1 MTSVSPTSPA
11 GPQAPP
17 SPKTLRKVAFAS
29 AAGTTIEFY
38 DFFIYGTAAAL
49 VFPVVFFP
57 ALGAAAGTIA
67 SFGTFAVAFFA
78 RPVGA
83 IIFGHFGDRI
93 GRKKTLITT
102 LLMMG
107 IATVMIGLIP
117 DASTIGVAAP
127 ILLVVLRFVQGL
139 AVGGEWAGA
148 TLLVAEYAPK
158 GKRGLFGSFPQ
169 LGPSV
174 AFALA
179 SGTFLITNLTLGDKS
194 EAFITIGW
202 RVPFILSAV
211 LVLVGLW
218 VRLSIEETPVFKN
231 AATATTTTKLP
242 ILESV
247 KRQPREI
254 LLAGG
259 SLTLLF
265 AFFYIGTAYLT
276 SYATS
281 PTGMQLSRV
290 EVLSTG
296 IVASLFVAAATLA
309 SGVLSDR
316 FGRKK
321 VIATSCILAVP
332 WSLMLFPILSAN
344 TVFAFGLGLTV
355 TLVIFAIAYGPAGAL
370 LPELF
375 ETRYRYTGAGMGYN
389 LAGVVGGGIV
399 PLVAAQLAVTS
410 GAWSIGLLLAGIG
423 VFSVLC
429 TLALPN
435 REQHGLE
442 DGKHTPAEHAGGD
455 RITEPTSRP

>member
-1 MTSVSPTSPA
+1 MSSASSLAFSPPHSR
-11 GPQAPP
+11 
-17 SPKTLRKVAFAS
+17 KTLRKVAFAS

-57 ALGAAAGTIA
+57 ALGAAAGTVA
-67 SFGTFAVAFFA
+67 SFGTFAVAFIA

-83 IIFGHFGDRI
+83 IIFGHYGDRI

-107 IATVMIGLIP
+107 IATVLIGLIP
-117 DASTIGVAAP
+117 DASTIGIAAP

-148 TLLVAEYAPK
+148 TLLTAEYAPQ

-179 SGTFLITNLTLGDKS
+179 SGTFLVTSLTLGDKS

-211 LVLVGLW
+211 LVLVGFW
-218 VRLSIEETPVFKN
+218 VRTSIEETPVFRN
-231 AATATTTTKLP
+231 ANRPATTAKLP
-242 ILESV
+242 IVESI
-247 KRQPREI
+247 KGQPKEI

-265 AFFYIGTAYLT
+265 ALFYIGTAFLT

-281 PTGMQLSRV
+281 PTGMQLSRPV
-290 EVLSTG
+290 VLTTG
-296 IVASLFVAAATLA
+296 IIASVFVAAATMA
-309 SGVLSDR
+309 SGILSDR

-321 VIATSCILAVP
+321 VIAASCIFAVP
-332 WSLMLFPILSAN
+332 WSLVLFPLLN
-344 TVFAFGLGLTV
+344 TGTVLAFGIGLTV

-375 ETRYRYTGAGMGYN
+375 ETKYRYTGAGMGYN
-389 LAGVVGGGIV
+389 LAGVLGGGIV
-399 PLVAAQLAVTS
+399 PLVAAQLITS
-410 GAWSIGLLLAGIG
+410 TGGWGIGVLLAAIG
-423 VFSVLC
+423 VFSIAC
-429 TLALPN
+429 TMALPN
-435 REQHGLE
+435 KEKTGLE
-442 DGKHTPAEHAGGD
+442 ERPGGTLTED
-455 RITEPTSRP
+455 RTTVA

>member
-1 MTSVSPTSPA
+1 MSSASSLAFSPPHSR
-11 GPQAPP
+11 
-17 SPKTLRKVAFAS
+17 KTLRKVAFAS

-57 ALGAAAGTIA
+57 ALGAAAGTVA
-67 SFGTFAVAFFA
+67 SFGTFAVAFIA

-83 IIFGHFGDRI
+83 IIFGHYGDRI

-107 IATVMIGLIP
+107 IATVLIGLIP
-117 DASTIGVAAP
+117 DASTIGIAAP

-148 TLLVAEYAPK
+148 TLLTAEYAPQ

-179 SGTFLITNLTLGDKS
+179 SGTFLVTSLTLGDKS

-211 LVLVGLW
+211 LVLVGFW
-218 VRLSIEETPVFKN
+218 VRTSIEETPVFRN
-231 AATATTTTKLP
+231 ASRPATTAKLP
-242 ILESV
+242 IVESI
-247 KRQPREI
+247 KGQPKEI

-265 AFFYIGTAYLT
+265 ALFYIGTAFLT

-281 PTGMQLSRV
+281 PTGMQLSRPV
-290 EVLSTG
+290 VLTTG
-296 IVASLFVAAATLA
+296 IIASVFVAAATMA
-309 SGVLSDR
+309 SGILSDR

-321 VIATSCILAVP
+321 VIAASCIFAVP
-332 WSLMLFPILSAN
+332 WSLVLFPLLN
-344 TVFAFGLGLTV
+344 TGTVLAFGIGLTV

-375 ETRYRYTGAGMGYN
+375 ETKYRYTGAGMGYN
-389 LAGVVGGGIV
+389 LAGVLGGGIV
-399 PLVAAQLAVTS
+399 PLVAAQLITS
-410 GAWSIGLLLAGIG
+410 TGGWGIGVLLAAIG
-423 VFSVLC
+423 VFSIAC
-429 TLALPN
+429 TMALPN
-435 REQHGLE
+435 KEKTGLE
-442 DGKHTPAEHAGGD
+442 ERPGGTLTED
-455 RITEPTSRP
+455 RTTVA

>member
-1 MTSVSPTSPA
+1 MTSVSSVSPT
-11 GPQAPP
+11 APP
-17 SPKTLRKVAFAS
+17 SRKTLRKVAFAS

-57 ALGAAAGTIA
+57 ALGPAAGTVA

-83 IIFGHFGDRI
+83 IIFGHYGDRI

-107 IATVMIGLIP
+107 IATVMIGFVP
-117 DASTIGVAAP
+117 DANTIGVAAP
-127 ILLVVLRFVQGL
+127 ILLVALRFVQGL

-148 TLLVAEYAPK
+148 TLLTAEYAPP

-179 SGTFLITNLTLGDKS
+179 SATFLITNLTLGDKS
-194 EAFITIGW
+194 EAFYTIGW
-202 RVPFILSAV
+202 RIPFILSAV
-211 LVLVGLW
+211 LVLIGFW
-218 VRLSIEETPVFKN
+218 VRTSIEETPVFKN
-231 AATATTTTKLP
+231 ASRAHETTKLP
-242 ILESV
+242 ILESI

-265 AFFYIGTAYLT
+265 ALFYTGTAFLT
-276 SYATS
+276 SFATS

-296 IVASLFVAAATLA
+296 IIASVFVAAATLA
-309 SGVLSDR
+309 SGILSDR

-321 VIATSCILAVP
+321 VIATSCIAAIPWCLA
-332 WSLMLFPILSAN
+332 LFPILSAN
-344 TVFAFGLGLTV
+344 TVLAFGIGLTG

-389 LAGVVGGGIV
+389 LAGVVGGGIA
-399 PLVAAQLAVTS
+399 PLVAAQLAAGT
-410 GAWSIGLLLAGIG
+410 GAWAVGVMLAGIG
-423 VFSVLC
+423 VFSILC

-435 REQHGLE
+435 REQAGLTGSDTGSDTVQE
-442 DGKHTPAEHAGGD
+442 RENSKPE
-455 RITEPTSRP
+455 TSLAP

>member
-1 MTSVSPTSPA
+1 MSSASSVAYSPPHSR
-11 GPQAPP
+11 
-17 SPKTLRKVAFAS
+17 KTLRKVAFAS

-57 ALGAAAGTIA
+57 ALGAAAGTVA
-67 SFGTFAVAFFA
+67 SFGTFAVAFIA

-83 IIFGHFGDRI
+83 IIFGHYGDRI

-148 TLLVAEYAPK
+148 TLLTAEYAPP

-179 SGTFLITNLTLGDKS
+179 SGTFLVTSLTLGDKS

-211 LVLVGLW
+211 LVLVGFW
-218 VRLSIEETPVFKN
+218 VRTSIEETPVFRN
-231 AATATTTTKLP
+231 AKRPETTAKLP
-242 ILESV
+242 IVESI
-247 KRQPREI
+247 KGQPKEI

-265 AFFYIGTAYLT
+265 ALFYIGTAFLT

-281 PTGMQLSRV
+281 PTGMKLSRP
-290 EVLSTG
+290 EVLTTG
-296 IVASLFVAAATLA
+296 IIASVFVAAATLA
-309 SGVLSDR
+309 SGILSDR

-321 VIATSCILAVP
+321 VIAASCIFAVP
-332 WSLMLFPILSAN
+332 WSLVLFPLLGMG
-344 TVFAFGLGLTV
+344 TVLAFGIGLTV

-375 ETRYRYTGAGMGYN
+375 ETKYRYTGAGMGYN
-389 LAGVVGGGIV
+389 LAGVLGGGIV
-399 PLVAAQLAVTS
+399 PLVAAQLITS
-410 GAWSIGLLLAGIG
+410 TGGWGIGVLLAAIG
-423 VFSVLC
+423 VFSIAC
-429 TLALPN
+429 TMALPN
-435 REQHGLE
+435 RERSGLE
-442 DGKHTPAEHAGGD
+442 ERPVEGGAVKKD
-455 RITEPTSRP
+455 RTTAA

>member
-11 GPQAPP
+11 GLQAPP
-17 SPKTLRKVAFAS
+17 SKKTLRKVAFAS

-57 ALGAAAGTIA
+57 ALGPAAGTIA

-83 IIFGHFGDRI
+83 IIFGHYGDRI

-117 DASTIGVAAP
+117 DASQIGVAAP

-148 TLLVAEYAPK
+148 TLLVAEYAPV

-179 SGTFLITNLTLGDKS
+179 SGTFLLTNLTLGDKS

-231 AATATTTTKLP
+231 AAKVAHTSTKLP

-265 AFFYIGTAYLT
+265 AFFYIGTA
-276 SYATS
+276 
-281 PTGMQLSRV
+281 
-290 EVLSTG
+290 
-296 IVASLFVAAATLA
+296 
-309 SGVLSDR
+309 
-316 FGRKK
+316 
-321 VIATSCILAVP
+321 
-332 WSLMLFPILSAN
+332 
-344 TVFAFGLGLTV
+344 
-355 TLVIFAIAYGPAGAL
+355 
-370 LPELF
+370 
-375 ETRYRYTGAGMGYN
+375 
-389 LAGVVGGGIV
+389 
-399 PLVAAQLAVTS
+399 
-410 GAWSIGLLLAGIG
+410 
-423 VFSVLC
+423 
-429 TLALPN
+429 
-435 REQHGLE
+435 
-442 DGKHTPAEHAGGD
+442 
-455 RITEPTSRP
+455 